1 MTKLDPGYHKAGSE
15 KRWATV
21 FIKHL
26 SLASFRNYKTAEVA
40 LQPGVNLL
48 VGPNGQGKTNL
59 VEAIRYLST
68 LSSHRVAGYLPLIKQ
83 DAGQAAVRAMASH
96 EDRDVLIELE
106 LNRDIPNKARVNKSP
121 VPRVRDILGLVN
133 SVTFAPED
141 LDIVKR
147 DPTNRRAFIDEL
159 VVQVWPRFAG
169 VYSDYER
176 VLKQRNTLLK
186 TARQTGAKGSALSTL
201 DAWDQSLISY
211 GAEII
216 AARVDLVER
225 LRPHLFEAYQSMAI
239 ANNEPRILVKSSL
252 LGTKIPSGWG
262 DDDDT
267 EDLEYIQTADRAEI
281 EGLYAEKL
289 ATVRNKELE
298 RGITLVG
305 PHRDDLV
312 LMLGSLPAKGYAS
325 HGESWSYALALRLA
339 SIALLRAETRTG
351 DPILILDDVF
361 AELDAGRRARLAGI
375 VAGNEQVLITAAV
388 AEDVPEELIATVFH
402 VKHGEVSGG
411 ESQDNSGSGIVDG

>member
-1 MTKLDPGYHKAGSE
+1 MFL
-15 KRWATV
+15 
-21 FIKHL
+21 KHL
-26 SLASFRNYKTAEVA
+26 SLLHFRNYQTAEVA
-40 LQPGVNLL
+40 LAPGVNLL

-68 LSSHRVAGYLPLIKQ
+68 LSSHRVAGYLPLIQ
-83 DAGQAAVRAMASH
+83 QGEEQAVIRALASH
-96 EDRDVLIELE
+96 DDRDVLIEIE
-106 LNRDIPNKARVNKSP
+106 LNRDAPNNSRINKSP
-121 VPRVRDILGLVN
+121 TQKMRDILGVIN

-147 DPTNRRAFIDEL
+147 DPSNRRAFIDEL

-186 TARQTGAKGSALSTL
+186 TARATGAKGSALSTL
-201 DAWDQSLISY
+201 EAWDESLISY
-211 GAEII
+211 GSEII

-225 LRPHLFEAYQSMAI
+225 LRPHLFNAYQDIAI
-239 ANNEPRILVKSSL
+239 ANNEPKILIKSSL
-252 LGTKIPSGWG
+252 LGSLILDG
-262 DDDDT
+262 DET
-267 EDLEYIQTADRAEI
+267 EDLEVLHTNSREDI
-281 EGLYAEKL
+281 EKL
-289 ATVRNKELE
+289 FRDKLERVRPKELE

-339 SIALLRAETRTG
+339 SIELLRAETRSG

-361 AELDAGRRARLAGI
+361 AELDAGRRERLAELVGK
-375 VAGNEQVLITAAV
+375 NEQVLITAAV
-388 AEDVPEELIATVFH
+388 AEDVPNQLVATVFN
-402 VKHGEVSGG
+402 VRAGEVTAV
-411 ESQDNSGSGIVDG
+411 E

>member
-1 MTKLDPGYHKAGSE
+1 M
-15 KRWATV
+15 

-26 SLASFRNYKTAEVA
+26 SLASFRNYKNAEIG

-68 LSSHRVAGYLPLIKQ
+68 LTSHRVAGYLPLIKQ
-83 DAGQAAVRAMASH
+83 DEPQAAVRAMASH
-96 EDRDVLIELE
+96 ADRDILIELE
-106 LNRDIPNKARVNKSP
+106 LNRDSANKARVNKSP

-159 VVQVWPRFAG
+159 VVQIWPRFAG

-201 DAWDQSLISY
+201 DAWDQSLVSY

-216 AARVDLVER
+216 SARVDLVER
-225 LRPHLFEAYQSMAI
+225 LRPHLFEAYQSIAI

-252 LGTKIPSGWG
+252 LGTAIPSGWG
-262 DDDDT
+262 DDDDS
-267 EDLEYIQTADRAEI
+267 EDLEYIQTADRTEI
-281 EGLYAEKL
+281 EALYSAKL
-289 ATVRNKELE
+289 STVRAKELE
-298 RGITLVG
+298 RGLTLVG

-312 LMLGSLPAKGYAS
+312 LMLGTLPAKGYAS

-361 AELDAGRRARLAGI
+361 AELDAGRRARLAGM

-402 VKHGEVSGG
+402 VKHGEVSNG
-411 ESQDNSGSGIVDG
+411 

>member
-1 MTKLDPGYHKAGSE
+1 M
-15 KRWATV
+15 

-26 SLASFRNYKTAEVA
+26 SLASFRNYKDAEIA

-83 DAGQAAVRAMASH
+83 DEPQAAIRAMASH
-96 EDRDVLIELE
+96 ADRDILIELE
-106 LNRDIPNKARVNKSP
+106 LNRDSANKARINKSP
-121 VPRVRDILGLVN
+121 APRVRDILGLVN

-201 DAWDQSLISY
+201 DAWDQSLVSY
-211 GAEII
+211 GSEII

-225 LRPHLFEAYQSMAI
+225 LRPHLFEAYQSIAI

-252 LGTKIPSGWG
+252 LGTAIPSGWG
-262 DDDDT
+262 DDDDS
-267 EDLEYIQTADRAEI
+267 EDLEYIQTADRTEI
-281 EGLYAEKL
+281 EALYSAKL
-289 ATVRNKELE
+289 ATVRAKELE

-312 LMLGSLPAKGYAS
+312 LMLGTLPAKGYAS

-361 AELDAGRRARLAGI
+361 AELDAGRRARLAGM

-402 VKHGEVSGG
+402 VKHGEVSADSDGG
-411 ESQDNSGSGIVDG
+411 ADNG

>member
-1 MTKLDPGYHKAGSE
+1 M
-15 KRWATV
+15 

-26 SLASFRNYKTAEVA
+26 SLASFRNYKNAEIA

-83 DAGQAAVRAMASH
+83 DEPQAAVRAMASH
-96 EDRDVLIELE
+96 ADRDILIELE
-106 LNRDIPNKARVNKSP
+106 LNRDSANKARVNKSP

-169 VYSDYER
+169 VYSDYDR

-201 DAWDQSLISY
+201 DAWDQSLVSY
-211 GAEII
+211 GSEII

-225 LRPHLFEAYQSMAI
+225 LRPHLFDAYQSIAI

-252 LGTKIPSGWG
+252 LGTSIPSGWG
-262 DDDDT
+262 DDDDS

-281 EGLYAEKL
+281 EALYSAKL
-289 ATVRNKELE
+289 ATVRSKELE

-312 LMLGSLPAKGYAS
+312 LMLGTLPAKGYAS

-361 AELDAGRRARLAGI
+361 AELDAGRRARLAGM

-402 VKHGEVSGG
+402 VKQGEVSNG
-411 ESQDNSGSGIVDG
+411 

>member
-1 MTKLDPGYHKAGSE
+1 M
-15 KRWATV
+15 

-26 SLASFRNYKTAEVA
+26 SLASFRNYKNAEIA

-83 DAGQAAVRAMASH
+83 DEPQAAVRAMASH
-96 EDRDVLIELE
+96 ADRDILIELE
-106 LNRDIPNKARVNKSP
+106 LNRDSANKARVNKSP

-201 DAWDQSLISY
+201 DAWDQSLVSY
-211 GAEII
+211 GSEII

-225 LRPHLFEAYQSMAI
+225 LRPHLFEAYQSIAI

-252 LGTKIPSGWG
+252 LGTAIPSGWG
-262 DDDDT
+262 DDDDA
-267 EDLEYIQTADRAEI
+267 EDLEYIQTADRTEI
-281 EGLYAEKL
+281 EALYSAKL

-312 LMLGSLPAKGYAS
+312 LMLGTLPAKGYAS
-325 HGESWSYALALRLA
+325 HGETWSYALALRLA

-361 AELDAGRRARLAGI
+361 AELDAGRRARLAGM

-402 VKHGEVSGG
+402 VKHGEVSAD
-411 ESQDNSGSGIVDG
+411 QDAHAAAEDGATNG

>member
-1 MTKLDPGYHKAGSE
+1 M
-15 KRWATV
+15 

-26 SLASFRNYKTAEVA
+26 SLANFRNYATAEIE
-40 LQPGVNLL
+40 LKPGVNLL

-68 LSSHRVAGYLPLIKQ
+68 LSSHRVAGYQPLIRQ
-83 DAGQAAVRAMASH
+83 DQGQAIVRALASY
-96 EDRDVLIELE
+96 EERDVLVELE
-106 LNRDIPNKARVNKSP
+106 LNRDSPNKARVNKSP
-121 VPRVRDILGLVN
+121 AQKVRDILGFVN

-147 DPTNRRAFIDEL
+147 DPSNRRAFIDEL

-169 VYSDYER
+169 VYADFER

-201 DAWDQSLISY
+201 DAWDQSLVSY
-211 GAEII
+211 GSEIV
-216 AARVDLVER
+216 AARIDLIDR
-225 LRPHLFEAYQSMAI
+225 LRPHLFSAYQSIAI

-252 LGTKIPSGWG
+252 MGDAVPSGWSSNV
-262 DDDDT
+262 DDEDDG
-267 EDLEYIQTADRAEI
+267 LEYIETGDRAVI
-281 EGLYAEKL
+281 EEMYRTKL
-289 ATVRNKELE
+289 AAVRPKEME

-339 SIALLRAETRTG
+339 SIALLRAETRSG
-351 DPILILDDVF
+351 DPVLILDDVF
-361 AELDAGRRARLAGI
+361 AELDAGRRERLAEM
-375 VAGNEQVLITAAV
+375 VLENEQVLITAAV
-388 AEDVPEELIATVFH
+388 AEDIPEKLISTVFN
-402 VKHGEVSGG
+402 VSAGTVVSAGADQASGASEGEPR
-411 ESQDNSGSGIVDG
+411 

>member
-1 MTKLDPGYHKAGSE
+1 M
-15 KRWATV
+15 

-26 SLASFRNYKTAEVA
+26 SLASFRNYKNAEIA

-83 DAGQAAVRAMASH
+83 DEPQAAVRAMASH
-96 EDRDVLIELE
+96 ADRDILIELE
-106 LNRDIPNKARVNKSP
+106 LNRDSANKARVNKSP

-201 DAWDQSLISY
+201 DAWDQSLVSY
-211 GAEII
+211 GSEII

-225 LRPHLFEAYQSMAI
+225 LRPHLFEAYQSIAI

-252 LGTKIPSGWG
+252 LGTAIPSGWG
-262 DDDDT
+262 DDDDA
-267 EDLEYIQTADRAEI
+267 EDLEYIQTADRTEI
-281 EGLYAEKL
+281 EALYSAKL
-289 ATVRNKELE
+289 ATVRIKELE

-312 LMLGSLPAKGYAS
+312 LMLGTLPAKGYAS

-361 AELDAGRRARLAGI
+361 AELDAGRRARLAGM

-402 VKHGEVSGG
+402 VKHGEVSADQSAHAAAEGG
-411 ESQDNSGSGIVDG
+411 ASNG